1 MDFLCLFTMFLR
13 NVSFLTALFPDIIES
28 LESKNLRITLEFIFI
43 FFSPLDFRFA
53 KFFSRIFHVCLN
65 SFQGNVCTLSYVLVR
80 RYYLSHRRLLC
91 EQSFNGSQKSYNG
104 EFPPQRVRSVYNF
117 GHRIGGLGP
126 YY

>member
-1 MDFLCLFTMFLR
+1 MDFLCLFTFLR
-13 NVSFLTALFPDIIES
+13 NVSFLTALFPDIES
-28 LESKNLRITLEFIFI
+28 LESKNLRIRIYFYF

-53 KFFSRIFHVCLN
+53 KIFSRIFHVCLN

-117 GHRIGGLGP
+117 GHRIGGLGS